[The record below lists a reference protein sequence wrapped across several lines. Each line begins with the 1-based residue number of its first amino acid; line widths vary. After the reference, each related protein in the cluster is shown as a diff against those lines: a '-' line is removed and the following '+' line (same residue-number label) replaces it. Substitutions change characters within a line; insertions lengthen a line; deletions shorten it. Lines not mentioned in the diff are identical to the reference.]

1 MYKIDFKQQ
10 DLQDLFTLKDP
21 FSFAEELEGIIYRE
35 HANRVTKEFIFK
47 NESYFIKLH
56 KGIGWKEIFKN
67 LSIFKIPVV
76 SAKSEWKALIKLKSI
91 GIKCP
96 EPVAFAIKGINPAN
110 QTSFLITKSLVKT
123 CSLEELFLNKNEE
136 KVETK
141 KKKKILEEVAR
152 ICRKMH
158 INGINHRDL
167 YLCHFHINKNL
178 KKVRNNIYLID
189 LHRAQ
194 IRRYVPKRW
203 AIKDI
208 GGLYHSAIDM
218 GLSETSCYRFLKL
231 YFNLPFRELILK
243 KRRFIEAS
251 RRRSFSMYM
260 KPILKKI
267 DPRRISEN
275 SADDDYLSVKEKNYR
290 WIAKKEFLNDETS
303 KVFQDP
309 DSYMEKGEVIK
320 KEAGHFIVL
329 LRIDKNLSLIIKK
342 YQIKSTWHFLRKFF
356 LRSRANIS
364 WLAAHWLNLVGI
376 HTVNHIGIIER
387 FNALGLKDSY
397 LITEQNLGVRVD
409 KINFD
414 KESATLIANRFV
426 AFYKRLAWIDFS
438 HGDAKSSNFI
448 LYNDRLLVFDLD
460 ISRKRFLNYI
470 FKRKILKDIQRTL
483 KSFNKNK
490 TIKKLLVKRL
500 S

>member
-1 MYKIDFKQQ
+1 
-10 DLQDLFTLKDP
+10 
-21 FSFAEELEGIIYRE
+21 
-35 HANRVTKEFIFK
+35 
-47 NESYFIKLH
+47 
-56 KGIGWKEIFKN
+56 
-67 LSIFKIPVV
+67 
-76 SAKSEWKALIKLKSI
+76 
-91 GIKCP
+91 
-96 EPVAFAIKGINPAN
+96 
-110 QTSFLITKSLVKT
+110 
-123 CSLEELFLNKNEE
+123 
-136 KVETK
+136 
-141 KKKKILEEVAR
+141 
-152 ICRKMH
+152 MH

-231 YFNLPFRELILK
+231 YFNLPFREVILK

-290 WIAKKEFLNDETS
+290 WIARKEFLNDETS
-303 KVFQDP
+303 KIFQDP

-364 WLAAHWLNLVGI
+364 WLAAHWLNLAGI

-397 LITEQNLGVRVD
+397 LITEQNLGIRVD
-409 KINFD
+409 KINLD